1 MHSWLKTGSVVQESG
16 SGFVVCSW
24 LRLDAGPMTL
34 GYSPHSDARW
44 SVGDQPPPEATRG
57 ADQAERTLKQSREAM
72 HSWLKPDRWF
82 SVGFAILANPS
93 LAERGWIT
101 TVART

>member
-1 MHSWLKTGSVVQESG
+1 LAIRRTAT
-16 SGFVVCSW
+16 
-24 LRLDAGPMTL
+24 LDGLSAI
-34 GYSPHSDARW
+34 SR
-44 SVGDQPPPEATRG
+44 PPEATRG